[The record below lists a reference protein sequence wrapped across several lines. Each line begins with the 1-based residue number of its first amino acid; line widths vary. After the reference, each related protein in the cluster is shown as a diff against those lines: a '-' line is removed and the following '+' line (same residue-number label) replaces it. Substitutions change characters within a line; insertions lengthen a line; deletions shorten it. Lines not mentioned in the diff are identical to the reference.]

1 MSVSAAGGAVGAASV
16 ATAACRSFPGEEE
29 RLTRA
34 TRFVDGSTRRA
45 ATAMG
50 RRATGDEVLNAAA
63 RPAASATGATLA
75 RAIRPARA
83 HGLWDA
89 PPSASREMT
98 IPGNL
103 LGVTATHDGI

>member
-1 MSVSAAGGAVGAASV
+1 MRSRWQWVSTYVSVSAAGGAVGAASV

-75 RAIRPARA
+75 RAIRPRARA
-83 HGLWDA
+83 RA
-89 PPSASREMT
+89 
-98 IPGNL
+98 
-103 LGVTATHDGI
+103 LGRTPVGVARDDDTW